1 LPWPVVGPQPG
12 QLQQIRRPDAGAGLA
27 VSAKDKITDAWDHF
41 DVKAILPEH
50 AADLGTVF
58 GTQEE
63 IGRKMT

>member
-1 LPWPVVGPQPG
+1 VACRGSATWHSYSKFDG
-12 QLQQIRRPDAGAGLA
+12 QILAQDLA
-27 VSAKDKITDAWDHF
+27 VSAKDKITDTWDHF